1 MFILLL
7 HLHCCSLADK
17 MNAVLARAQKSAV
30 QRLARVSKKFRQ
42 KYENDAE
49 SDTPVEMDARFQYP
63 QETETKPTALL
74 VFADASRKQSENP
87 EKKQL
92 VTSVDQF
99 NLETRGAAALQLFLL
114 TYISPVEICLT
125 MLTCYKLDGL

>member
-1 MFILLL
+1 
-7 HLHCCSLADK
+7 
-17 MNAVLARAQKSAV
+17 MNAVLVRVRAKISDV
-30 QRLARVSKKFRQ
+30 QRLERISKKFRQ

-49 SDTPVEMDARFQYP
+49 SETPVEMDTSLKYP
-63 QETETKPTALL
+63 QETETKPSALL
-74 VFADASRKQSENP
+74 VFADASRKQSENS

-92 VTSVDQF
+92 VKSVDQF
-99 NLETRGAAALQLFLL
+99 NLETRGASALQLFLL